1 MFQKIALGMDQCQ
14 NLDLGG
20 KYFVDEAVRVNEEF
34 PDIGVS
40 YLRNNSAGFREGI
53 EYFRLFNDFQR
64 NFFCIEP
71 RVPCDVI
78 TDLL

>member
-1 MFQKIALGMDQCQ
+1 MFHKIALGMDQCQ

-20 KYFVDEAVRVNEEF
+20 KYFVDETVRVNEEF
-34 PDIGVS
+34 SDIGVP
-40 YLRNNSAGFREGI
+40 YLRNNSPGLREGI

-64 NFFCIEP
+64 YFFCIEP